1 MKLARQNHRRGRR
14 PRHPRHRQPA
24 AGDGGRLPGTG
35 QGAQG
40 YVVSAVN
47 QELPYA
53 ELKSDGSNRRRPA
66 GSRGREP
73 SPRPDIGEFRGIIVD
88 WGAMIPG
95 LQARRF
101 DLVSGGLY
109 INPKRCGA
117 ILFSEPILC
126 DAEGFLAKKGNP
138 TGVMSY
144 ADLIAHDSARAAAC
158 PGCYEHMAA
167 KRMGAERRS
176 HRTSTTASIQN
187 GVQLV
192 RTGRADVL
200 LTPMA
205 SAQDLMTKMDDVDQT
220 SSSWV
225 RSPDLAG
232 GCAAIGFNGKDR
244 ELRDAFD
251 EGLKALQDSG
261 EYDAILAKWDGNAE
275 IAVRSTS
282 RETLCDGVPN

>member
-1 MKLARQNHRRGRR
+1 MNLARHTIGAAAGLAMLAAASL
-14 PRHPRHRQPA
+14 QPA
-24 AGDGGRLPGTG
+24 TADGSLERVK
-35 QGAQG
+35 AQG
-40 YVVSAVN
+40 YVVTAVN

-53 ELKSDGSNRRRPA
+53 ELKSDGEIVGVLPEVVEATLRAA
-66 GSRGREP
+66 GV
-73 SPRPDIGEFRGIIVD
+73 GEFRGIIID

-138 TGVMSY
+138 TGVTSY
-144 ADLIAHDSARAAAC
+144 AELAADPTVKVATC
-158 PGCYEHMAA
+158 PGCYEHMSA
-167 KRMGAERRS
+167 KRLGVSEDRFVLWDGN
-176 HRTSTTASIQN
+176 IQN

-205 SAQDLMTKMDDVDQT
+205 SAQDVMSKMDDLDQFEL
-220 SSSWV
+220 V
-225 RSPDLAG
+225 GPVPDLAG
-232 GCAAIGFNGKDR
+232 GCAAIGFNGQDR

-251 EGLKALQDSG
+251 AGLMALQESG
-261 EYDAILAKWDGNAE
+261 EYDAILAKWDGNPD
-275 IAVRSTS
+275 IVRSTS
-282 RETLCDGVPN
+282 REALCEGVPN